1 MTAMY
6 NPFLDLNLKAPILQR
21 NSVMMV
27 MIDTWIWLLNPKI
40 RLFGQLTFG
49 PFRHNQQN

>member
-1 MTAMY
+1 MTAIY

-27 MIDTWIWLLNPKI
+27 MIDT
-40 RLFGQLTFG
+40 
-49 PFRHNQQN
+49 